1 MIISGAVAKRSLSTK
16 LLVLTILFVLLAE
29 LLVMIPSIANER
41 VQWFEARIEAAYLVS
56 LALERP
62 REEMPEDE
70 EKVIRQ
76 LFYTAN
82 IVGVT
87 INENNMRELILAP
100 EVDDQEPAE
109 RHFVNLRDQMATTTI
124 FEAWGTLFSKGDKQI
139 QVTGS
144 PRFAAHRTVDIVV
157 SQQALRA
164 DLQRYARNIL
174 ILSLIISI
182 LTAALVFWSLNRMI
196 VKPVKG
202 LTRNILAFQANP
214 EQAERILSPS
224 GRSDEIGAAETS
236 LAAMER
242 SIHELLKQRR
252 RLAALGAGI
261 SKISH
266 DLRNILA
273 SAQLMSDRLAKSDDP
288 RMRKLSPRLVSALDR
303 AITLSRDTLAFGRM
317 EPSALKR
324 ARVSIRALVDEV
336 FEDTAAIGVAT
347 DNQVPEDLTVFA
359 DRTQL
364 YRSLFNL
371 TRNAVEAIAPTPENA
386 GNGAAPDSAEPA
398 DGIAETGDA
407 GTIAISARQTPTGV
421 EIDIAD
427 TGPGIPDHAR
437 PELFEPFKGS
447 QKPGGSGL
455 GVAIAAEIVRAHD
468 GELSLL
474 RSDASGTVF
483 RIALPAARAGQAG
496 ASQAG
501 AVQSETVSADAPTFP
516 ESQTPSLRGSAPP
529 S

>member
-56 LALERP
+56 LALEGP

-100 EVDDQEPAE
+100 EVDDQEPAD
-109 RHFVNLRDQMATTTI
+109 RHFVNLRDQMVTTTI

-139 QVTGS
+139 QVSGS
-144 PRFAAHRTVDIVV
+144 PRFAADRTVDIVV

-196 VKPVKG
+196 VTPVKG

-214 EQAERILSPS
+214 EQPERILRPS

-273 SAQLMSDRLAKSDDP
+273 SAQLMSDRLARSDDP
-288 RMRKLSPRLVSALDR
+288 RVRKLSPRLLSALDR

-324 ARVSIRALVDEV
+324 ERVNIRALVDEV

-347 DNQVPEDLTVFA
+347 DNQAPEGLKVFA

-371 TRNAVEAIAPTPENA
+371 TRNAIEAMAPTPDA
-386 GNGAAPDSAEPA
+386 TGNGAAPDGAGSA
-398 DGIAETGDA
+398 DGASAADA
-407 GTIAISARQTPTGV
+407 GTIAISARQTSAGV

-437 PELFEPFKGS
+437 SELFEPFKGS

-468 GELSLL
+468 GELSLV
-474 RSDASGTVF
+474 RSDPSGTVF
-483 RIALPAARAGQAG
+483 RITLPVDHTIQAGQAL
-496 ASQAG
+496 
-501 AVQSETVSADAPTFP
+501 QSETVSADASTVP

>member
-16 LLVLTILFVLLAE
+16 LLLLTILFVLLAE

-56 LALERP
+56 LALEGP
-62 REEMPEDE
+62 RQEMPDED
-70 EKVIRQ
+70 VIRQ

-82 IVGVT
+82 IAGVT
-87 INENNMRELILAP
+87 INENNMRKLILAP
-100 EVDDQEPAE
+100 QFDSQAPPDF
-109 RHFVNLRDQMATTTI
+109 HLVNLGDQMATTTM
-124 FEAWGTLFSKGDKQI
+124 FEAWGTLFSNGDKLI

-144 PRFAAHRTVDIVV
+144 PRFAADRKVDIVV
-157 SQQALRA
+157 SQRALRS
-164 DLQRYARNIL
+164 DLRIYARNIL

-196 VKPVKG
+196 VKPVKE
-202 LTRNILAFQANP
+202 LTRNIMSFQANP
-214 EQAERILSPS
+214 DQPERILRPS
-224 GRSDEIGAAETS
+224 ARSDELGAAEQS
-236 LAAMER
+236 LAEMER
-242 SIHELLKQRR
+242 SIHDLLKQRR

-273 SAQLMSDRLAKSDDP
+273 SAQLMSDRLARSDDP
-288 RMRKLSPRLVSALDR
+288 RVRKLSPRLISALDR

-317 EPSALKR
+317 EPSALKC
-324 ARVSIRALVDEV
+324 APVNIRALVDEV
-336 FEDTAAIGVAT
+336 FDDTAALGVVT
-347 DNQVPEDLTVFA
+347 DNQAPEDLTVFG

-371 TRNAVEAIAPTPENA
+371 ARNAVEAMTPTADADDGGASP
-386 GNGAAPDSAEPA
+386 NGAGSNGA
-398 DGIAETGDA
+398 DGADGSSPPVEA
-407 GTIAISARQTPTGV
+407 GKITISARRTAAGV

-427 TGPGIPDHAR
+427 TGPGVPDHAR
-437 PELFEPFKGS
+437 ADLFEPFKGS

-455 GVAIAAEIVRAHD
+455 GIAIAAEIVRAHNGD
-468 GELSLL
+468 LSLV
-474 RSDASGTVF
+474 RSDSDGAVFRMTLPPGQAPRPGTV
-483 RIALPAARAGQAG
+483 RSATVQ
-496 ASQAG
+496 G
-501 AVQSETVSADAPTFP
+501 AVSTAPD
-516 ESQTPSLRGSAPP
+516 SQTPSLRGSAPP